1 MMRFRALIKKQNE
14 IVNIF
19 AVLFAVL
26 KLKIKKFADKK
37 L

>member
-1 MMRFRALIKKQNE
+1 MMRFRAFIKKQNE

-26 KLKIKKFADKK
+26 KLNF
-37 L
+37 